1 MPVSE
6 TILPVLIGADMNC
19 YTLARA
25 FHEAYGV
32 RSYAFGRWAMGDTM
46 YSRLVRFT
54 AVPDIDSA
62 DTLLRTVTDF
72 AAAHADKTL
81 IVMGCTDDY
90 ASLLMDVRDKLPANC
105 IAPYITPELR
115 DKLVSKADF
124 YALCDKYGIP
134 YPKTFCAE
142 GPMDAAALSPEALGF
157 AYPVIVKPS
166 SSILYWKHPFDGMK
180 KVYTAATPE
189 EASAILAQIYGAGY
203 PDIVIL
209 QDRIPGDDSF
219 MHVLTAYCDKNNS
232 VKMMCLGHVGLEEH
246 TPKALGNHAA
256 IITEYN
262 EPLMTKLKAF
272 LEDVG
277 YTGFANFD
285 IKYDS
290 RDGSYRVFEIN
301 LRQGRSNYYVTGA
314 GLNIARYVVEDRVLG
329 SDLGPCVMNE
339 KETFWHSVPRAVVY
353 KYVKDP
359 AFVEKARRLVREGRE
374 TTSFGCGYDL
384 RWNPRRFA
392 YYLVHMQRYF
402 KKLQIELRSGRT
414 AWERRLLYGTG
425 IAQGVGHPRRA
436 WPYGH
441 CLFLRDAHAPYPGR
455 ARPRP
460 HRRHHQQPRHHAGPH
475 QLYSGPKR
483 GEPLRHHGRGRGAA
497 CHVRRGCHRHPLQ
510 HRPLFLR
517 QAQRDHPHPHPEHGG
532 GDCAG
537 REGGRQRPCGHPGHH
552 RHGAHPHLPAHVR
565 KARPA
570 LRRAGRCRAG
580 CRDGRYLRRH
590 QAGPARGHGRV

>member
-180 KVYTAATPE
+180 KVYAAATPDRTSYILGQSAENPFDIMAADAARLVTFGADVIAIPCNTAHYFYDRLNETIPIPILNMVE
-189 EASAILAQIYGAGY
+189 ETVLAAKAGGSARVGILATTGTVRTRTYQRMCEKHGLPCAVPDDAAQAAVMDVIYGDIKQGRPADMAAFERAAASLRAQGCDRAILGCTELSLIKRDEGLGAFYLDSMEVLARNAILAFG
-203 PDIVIL
+203 
-209 QDRIPGDDSF
+209 
-219 MHVLTAYCDKNNS
+219 K
-232 VKMMCLGHVGLEEH
+232 
-246 TPKALGNHAA
+246 TP
-256 IITEYN
+256 I
-262 EPLMTKLKAF
+262 
-272 LEDVG
+272 
-277 YTGFANFD
+277 GFD
-285 IKYDS
+285 
-290 RDGSYRVFEIN
+290 
-301 LRQGRSNYYVTGA
+301 
-314 GLNIARYVVEDRVLG
+314 
-329 SDLGPCVMNE
+329 
-339 KETFWHSVPRAVVY
+339 
-353 KYVKDP
+353 
-359 AFVEKARRLVREGRE
+359 
-374 TTSFGCGYDL
+374 
-384 RWNPRRFA
+384 
-392 YYLVHMQRYF
+392 
-402 KKLQIELRSGRT
+402 
-414 AWERRLLYGTG
+414 
-425 IAQGVGHPRRA
+425 
-436 WPYGH
+436 
-441 CLFLRDAHAPYPGR
+441 
-455 ARPRP
+455 
-460 HRRHHQQPRHHAGPH
+460 
-475 QLYSGPKR
+475 
-483 GEPLRHHGRGRGAA
+483 
-497 CHVRRGCHRHPLQ
+497 
-510 HRPLFLR
+510 
-517 QAQRDHPHPHPEHGG
+517 
-532 GDCAG
+532 
-537 REGGRQRPCGHPGHH
+537 
-552 RHGAHPHLPAHVR
+552 
-565 KARPA
+565 
-570 LRRAGRCRAG
+570 
-580 CRDGRYLRRH
+580 
-590 QAGPARGHGRV
+590 

>member
-46 YSRLVRFT
+46 YSRLVSFT

-232 VKMMCLGHVGLEEH
+232 VKMMCMGHVGLEEH

-402 KKLQIELRSGRT
+402 KKFKT
-414 AWERRLLYGTG
+414 Y
-425 IAQGVGHPRRA
+425 
-436 WPYGH
+436 Y
-441 CLFLRDAHAPYPGR
+441 
-455 ARPRP
+455 
-460 HRRHHQQPRHHAGPH
+460 
-475 QLYSGPKR
+475 K
-483 GEPLRHHGRGRGAA
+483 
-497 CHVRRGCHRHPLQ
+497 
-510 HRPLFLR
+510 
-517 QAQRDHPHPHPEHGG
+517 
-532 GDCAG
+532 
-537 REGGRQRPCGHPGHH
+537 
-552 RHGAHPHLPAHVR
+552 
-565 KARPA
+565 
-570 LRRAGRCRAG
+570 
-580 CRDGRYLRRH
+580 
-590 QAGPARGHGRV
+590 

>member
-314 GLNIARYVVEDRVLG
+314 GLNIAAMWWKTACL
-329 SDLGPCVMNE
+329 
-339 KETFWHSVPRAVVY
+339 A
-353 KYVKDP
+353 
-359 AFVEKARRLVREGRE
+359 A
-374 TTSFGCGYDL
+374 TS
-384 RWNPRRFA
+384 
-392 YYLVHMQRYF
+392 
-402 KKLQIELRSGRT
+402 
-414 AWERRLLYGTG
+414 
-425 IAQGVGHPRRA
+425 
-436 WPYGH
+436 
-441 CLFLRDAHAPYPGR
+441 AP
-455 ARPRP
+455 
-460 HRRHHQQPRHHAGPH
+460 
-475 QLYSGPKR
+475 
-483 GEPLRHHGRGRGAA
+483 
-497 CHVRRGCHRHPLQ
+497 V
-510 HRPLFLR
+510 
-517 QAQRDHPHPHPEHGG
+517 
-532 GDCAG
+532 
-537 REGGRQRPCGHPGHH
+537 
-552 RHGAHPHLPAHVR
+552 
-565 KARPA
+565 
-570 LRRAGRCRAG
+570 
-580 CRDGRYLRRH
+580 
-590 QAGPARGHGRV
+590 